1 MKKLAGVSIVA
12 IVAWLVAVVG
22 MRPDTFRIERSE
34 AIAAPPEVVF
44 TLVNDF
50 HQWARWSPW
59 WKVEP
64 TQMVTLGRK
73 TSGVGATY
81 QWRGTR
87 TGSGRMEIVESR
99 PLEYVRI
106 RLDFT
111 DPMYATNTTEYRLVP
126 AKDGVLLTWVMTGR
140 NTFVD
145 KVLSFFADQ
154 DASMGRDFEQGLADI
169 KRVAEAEAPR
179 GSAPPA
185 PGSAR
190 SLGGGSLAPVDEV
203 GEVVVTRSPTSPQKH
218 PRRRSWSDPR

>member
-12 IVAWLVAVVG
+12 VMAGLVAIVG
-22 MRPDTFRIERSE
+22 TRPDTFRIERSE
-34 AIAAPPEVVF
+34 SIAAPPEVVF

-50 HQWARWSPW
+50 HHWDRWSPW

-64 TQMVTLGRK
+64 SQLVTLGET

-81 QWRGTR
+81 EWRGTR

-111 DPMYATNTTEYRLVP
+111 DPMHATNTSEYRLEP
-126 AKDGVLLTWVMTGR
+126 APGGVLLTWVMCGR

-145 KVLSFFADQ
+145 KALSFFADQ

-169 KRVAEAEAPR
+169 KRVAEAESPR
-179 GSAPPA
+179 GAAHRSV
-185 PGSAR
+185 PGSSR
-190 SLGGGSLAPVDEV
+190 SLGGGGSLAPVDEV
-203 GEVVVTRSPTSPQKH
+203 GEVLVTRSAAPPSH
-218 PRRRSWSDPR
+218 RSWSGSR